1 MRRISIMLSAIGI
14 PMATIIRL
22 AQLKLNVKKCNSFE
36 SKLSFEVLQLIK
48 KYGNIIRIRS
58 RSITL
63 LEFFIDELRDIYGA
77 EKQLAQVLPKLR
89 TAATSPD
96 LAMAFEDHL
105 NVTQN
110 HISRLE
116 QIFQLLER
124 KAEAKKCEGM
134 DGLIKEGEAVIHDTE
149 KGSATRDVGLI
160 MSAQKVEHYEIAA
173 YGTLRQVA
181 KTIDKGE
188 ISRLLEQTLQE
199 EKETDMLL
207 SNLAETLINQ
217 DASTEIR

>member
-1 MRRISIMLSAIGI
+1 METSSGLSQD
-14 PMATIIRL
+14 RL
-22 AQLKLNVKKCNSFE
+22 PL
-36 SKLSFEVLQLIK
+36 
-48 KYGNIIRIRS
+48 
-58 RSITL
+58 T
-63 LEFFIDELRDIYGA
+63 EFFIDELRDIYGA
-77 EKQLAQVLPKLR
+77 EKQLVQVLPKLR

-96 LAMAFEDHL
+96 LAMAFENHL
-105 NVTQN
+105 KVTQN
-110 HISRLE
+110 HIVRLE

-124 KAEAKKCEGM
+124 KVEAKKCEGM

-160 MSAQKVEHYEIAA
+160 MAAQKVEHYEIAA